1 MKITNL
7 KTALAAAALV
17 TASFSFAVAQTPA
30 PAQDGATLERRGGQQ
45 HQRGMKRGGK
55 MHKRGFGERHL
66 MKRFAAELGITD
78 AQKQQMKAIKERY
91 KTGTQA
97 QREQLRALRP
107 QAGVATTPDQVARLT
122 ALRNE
127 LFASRQNMR
136 NEILNVLTADQRAKM
151 QQLAAQARQRMEE
164 FRQRR
169 QQQRSQVQPNSG
181 S

>member
-17 TASFSFAVAQTPA
+17 SASFSFAIAQTTA
-30 PAQDGATLERRGGQQ
+30 PAQDGTSLERRGQ
-45 HQRGMKRGGK
+45 HHGMKRGGK

-91 KTGTQA
+91 KTQTQA

-127 LFASRQNMR
+127 LFATKQNMR

-169 QQQRSQVQPNSG
+169 NQQRSQVQPNAG